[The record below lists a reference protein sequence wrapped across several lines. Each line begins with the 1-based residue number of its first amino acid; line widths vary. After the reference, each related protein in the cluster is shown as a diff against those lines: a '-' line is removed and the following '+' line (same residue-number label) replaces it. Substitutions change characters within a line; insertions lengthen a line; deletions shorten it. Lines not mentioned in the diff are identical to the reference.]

1 MMVALTNPLPAN
13 LLAAMVTPAVLISA
27 AGTLVFSTAT
37 RLARLV
43 DRARV
48 LAHELEELTDK
59 PDLPFAAER
68 RAEIEHHLTVR
79 ARRSHLVQ
87 SAVTR
92 FYTAL
97 GFFVAATVAVG
108 VVALVPVLDGLPG
121 ILGILGS
128 LVLFS
133 GCVQLIRETRLA
145 MTAVDREMS
154 FALGLVKR
162 RNLERRPASGTEA
175 AAEP

>member
-1 MMVALTNPLPAN
+1 MDGVLTQPIPPD
-13 LLAAMVTPAVLISA
+13 LLASMVTPAVLISA

-48 LAHELEELTDK
+48 LAHELEGLAER
-59 PDLPFAAER
+59 PEQPFAAER
-68 RAEIEHHLTVR
+68 RAEIESHLTVR

-92 FYTAL
+92 FYVAL
-97 GFFVAATVAVG
+97 GFFVATTIAVG
-108 VVALVPVLDGLPG
+108 LVALVPQISWVPPL
-121 ILGILGS
+121 LGILGS
-128 LVLFS
+128 IVLFG

-145 MTAVDREMS
+145 LTAVDREMA
-154 FALGLVKR
+154 FALDLVR
-162 RNLERRPASGTEA
+162 RRGVPKD
-175 AAEP
+175 

>member
-1 MMVALTNPLPAN
+1 MLAALATSLPEN

-48 LAHELEELTDK
+48 LAQELEGLAES
-59 PDLPFAAER
+59 PEAPFAAER

-92 FYTAL
+92 FYVAL
-97 GFFVAATVAVG
+97 GFFVGTTIAVG
-108 VVALVPVLDGLPG
+108 LVALAPGLGWLPP
-121 ILGILGS
+121 ILGIVGS
-128 LVLFS
+128 VILFA

-145 MTAVDREMS
+145 LAAVDREMS
-154 FALGLVKR
+154 FALALVR
-162 RNLERRPASGTEA
+162 RSTRP
-175 AAEP
+175 